1 MNERFLAFVSLGL
14 FPLTG
19 AAQALARDSVVY
31 DLAPASRLV
40 VRTGKAGLLG
50 FAGHE
55 HLIQAREFSGSIVYY
70 PDQPGASHVT
80 VSIATERLEVLTP
93 PDTAEIRKV
102 TAAMRVDVLD
112 VAQHPEITLTSQS
125 VEEAGDTLRV
135 QAALTIK
142 GQTRTVPLVVR
153 VRIGQ
158 DTLRANT
165 AFKVR
170 QSDYGIRPYRGGP
183 AGTVRVADAVTFDID
198 VVALRR
204 RSLNLSR

>member
-1 MNERFLAFVSLGL
+1 MTLRFLVVVSVGL
-14 FPLTG
+14 IPIPG
-19 AAQALARDSVVY
+19 AAQSLAPDSVVY
-31 DLAPASRLV
+31 DLAPPPASRLM

-55 HLIQAREFSGSIVYY
+55 HLIQAREFSGAIVYY
-70 PDQPGASHVT
+70 PGQAGASHLT
-80 VSIATERLEVLTP
+80 VSIATEHLEVLTP

-112 VAQHPEITLTSQS
+112 VAQYPEITLISQS

-135 QAALTIK
+135 QAALTMK
-142 GQTRTVPLVVR
+142 GQTRTVPLTVR
-153 VRIGQ
+153 VRMGP
-158 DTLRANT
+158 DTLRAT
-165 AFKVR
+165 TTFTVR

-198 VVALRR
+198 AIALRR
-204 RSLNLSR
+204 P